1 MNNILWEA
9 NKINDQAKLERKKL
23 NGYSS
28 TNNSA
33 KYSNYEINNEE
44 NNKAQYCSKV
54 CRSQDIEGNVN
65 NNGVCINPDISRGE
79 F

>member
-1 MNNILWEA
+1 MIRQNLRE
-9 NKINDQAKLERKKL
+9 KKL

-33 KYSNYEINNEE
+33 KYSKNEINNEE

-54 CRSQDIEGNVN
+54 SRSQDIEGNVN
-65 NNGVCINPDISRGE
+65 KNGVCINRDISRGE